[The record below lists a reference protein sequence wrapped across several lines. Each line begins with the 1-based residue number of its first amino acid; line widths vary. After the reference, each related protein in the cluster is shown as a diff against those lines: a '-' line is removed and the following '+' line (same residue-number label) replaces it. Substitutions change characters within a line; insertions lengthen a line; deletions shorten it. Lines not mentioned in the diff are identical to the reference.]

1 MCAGVEENDAV
12 VWSVANRLLH
22 ASKIEAFC
30 FFREVWVSCD
40 WEGDIGED
48 LVVVGPGGVAE
59 VDGGVA
65 WIEAFEEES
74 SKMDSSCARNG
85 LYRAC
90 AFICKS
96 WGVGAQ
102 NEFCGGGCEGCKT
115 SDGEVF
121 VIQGGVV
128 SEKLICLVQ

>member
-1 MCAGVEENDAV
+1 
-12 VWSVANRLLH
+12 
-22 ASKIEAFC
+22 
-30 FFREVWVSCD
+30 
-40 WEGDIGED
+40 
-48 LVVVGPGGVAE
+48 VVGPGGVAE